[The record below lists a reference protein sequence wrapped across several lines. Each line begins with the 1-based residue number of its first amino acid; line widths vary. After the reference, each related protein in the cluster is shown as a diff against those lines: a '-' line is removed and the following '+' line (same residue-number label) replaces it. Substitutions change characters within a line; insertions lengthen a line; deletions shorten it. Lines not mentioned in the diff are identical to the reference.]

1 MVREDRVRSDPPEVS
16 EVGRFMVRLKV
27 VGAAGAAGGLWVL
40 NRRLEGVSPPVRLG
54 GEARRFRWR
63 GQTLA
68 YSVAGEGEPL
78 LLVHGVYAGA
88 SSLEF
93 RANFEELSGSFRVYA
108 LDLLGCG
115 FSQKPRRRY
124 GPEDVA
130 SQIEAFVREEI
141 GAGAHLVASSLSAAL
156 VVPAAVRSPK
166 VFKKLVLVCPTG
178 YGTLD
183 RPSGLLGDA
192 ILGLFRTPILGE
204 SLYHALVS
212 RAGTRY
218 YLEKMAY
225 HDPRLVT
232 EDVVEDYY
240 RAGHGPGAKHFP
252 AAFVAGKLNLGIPDL
267 WPRVPHKSLVCWG
280 REART
285 VPVSDQS
292 NFTRNN
298 PRAEPRVFRDAALLP
313 HVERAEAFNAEVRR
327 FLSA

>member
-1 MVREDRVRSDPPEVS
+1 
-16 EVGRFMVRLKV
+16 MVRLKAAV
-27 VGAAGAAGGLWVL
+27 AAGFVGGLWLL
-40 NRRLEGVSPPVRLG
+40 NRKLGRDGRLPSGLG

-63 GQTLA
+63 GRELA

-88 SSLEF
+88 SSVEF
-93 RANFEELSGSFRVYA
+93 RENFGELSRSFRVYA

-115 FSQKPRRRY
+115 LSEKPRRRY

-130 SQIEAFVREEI
+130 SQVEDFVREEVGEGVHI
-141 GAGAHLVASSLSAAL
+141 VASSLTAAL

-166 VFKKLVLVCPTG
+166 LFKKLVLICPTG

-192 ILGLFRTPILGE
+192 VLGLFEAPILGDT
-204 SLYHALVS
+204 LYHGLVS
-212 RAGTRY
+212 RAGIRY

-225 HDPRLVT
+225 HDPELVT
-232 EDVVEDYY
+232 DRVVEDYY
-240 RAGHGPGAKHFP
+240 RAGHGPGARHFP
-252 AAFVAGKLNLGIPDL
+252 ASFVAGKLNLGIPDL

-280 REART
+280 QEAET

-298 PRAEPRVFRDAALLP
+298 PRAEPRVFREAALLP
-313 HVERAEAFNAEVRR
+313 HVERAGRFNEEVRK
-327 FLSA
+327 FLSD